1 MKLNCVI
8 VEDEPLARNLLTEY
22 VRKVPSLNLIE
33 ACSSP
38 IIALEVLRNN
48 PIDVLFLDVQMP
60 ELTGISLLK
69 VLQKRPLVI
78 LTTAYSEYALQGYEL
93 DVVDYLL
100 KPITFERFLKAV
112 DKVTLRLDSKKSPAI
127 IAEKPPAAVEQ
138 PFVFIKDGTKL
149 VKVVFDDILY
159 VEGLK
164 DYVTIHLNNQKIV
177 SLQRL
182 KTLEEQLPPDKFIR
196 VHNSFIVALRAI
208 DVVHKNHVQIRNA
221 QIPIGETYKKSFREF
236 IEQNHKHST
245 LNTQY
250 PSNIQFSSFQFS
262 NNWSVITQ
270 GFYRIGRCCPDHMI
284 TYSYQSQ
291 KECNQSRK

>member
-38 IIALEVLRNN
+38 IVALEVLRNN
-48 PIDVLFLDVQMP
+48 TIDVLFLDVQMP
-60 ELTGISLLK
+60 ELTGISFLK
-69 VLQKRPLVI
+69 VLQKRPFVI

-100 KPITFERFLKAV
+100 KPITFERFLRAV
-112 DKVTLRLDSKKSPAI
+112 DKVTLRLASRKPSTVAV
-127 IAEKPPAAVEQ
+127 ERPPATNEQ

-149 VKVVFDDILY
+149 VKVVFDEILY

-164 DYVTIHLNNQKIV
+164 DYVTIHLSNNQKIV

-182 KTLEEQLPPDKFIR
+182 KALEEQLAPEKFIR
-196 VHNSFIVALRAI
+196 VHNSFIVALHAI
-208 DVVHKNHVQIRNA
+208 DVVHKNNIQIRNA
-221 QIPIGETYKKSFREF
+221 QIPIGETYKKSFQEF
-236 IEQNHKHST
+236 IEQNRM
-245 LNTQY
+245 Q
-250 PSNIQFSSFQFS
+250 
-262 NNWSVITQ
+262 
-270 GFYRIGRCCPDHMI
+270 
-284 TYSYQSQ
+284 
-291 KECNQSRK
+291 